1 MEKDKIFTKEELK
14 KVEELTKDYNN
25 LQVAEHFNLTD
36 HKFTKLKKS
45 QPELGKAYTR
55 GVKARKRGVKL
66 SGHIQPPTKPQRI
79 RITEDDLNNRVSND
93 LPLKEA
99 LKKFYEIKEQND
111 MRRLRKELKNIDL
124 L

>member
-1 MEKDKIFTKEELK
+1 MEKDKIFTTEELK
-14 KVEELTKDYNN
+14 KVEELTKDYYN
-25 LQVAEHFNLTD
+25 LQVAEHFDLTD

-66 SGHIQPPTKPQRI
+66 SGHIQSPTKPQRI
-79 RITEDDLNNRVSND
+79 TEEVLNISIREV
-93 LPLKEA
+93 LPQEA